1 MAPHKITVDAGS
13 SNILSLRGKI
23 PLNFSMLT
31 ADMKGMGGGGG
42 GQQIKFNSSS
52 VTEVLNHPLKK
63 EDIGIWG
70 SDNLSPPQQQSA
82 FFLSLQFPLPSTPKT
97 EDTIAF

>member
-1 MAPHKITVDAGS
+1 MGKYLEAKWLPSVMTMTSMAPHKITVDAGS

-42 GQQIKFNSSS
+42 GNK
-52 VTEVLNHPLKK
+52 
-63 EDIGIWG
+63 
-70 SDNLSPPQQQSA
+70 
-82 FFLSLQFPLPSTPKT
+82 
-97 EDTIAF
+97 